1 MRLLVSTLA
10 GAVSAGLLITAPL
23 AAHAAEPDPTAT
35 SPTAQQPV
43 QITAPERFRG
53 RYLATGTLRLAV
65 SPAAYAGAIE
75 VTDWKGQ
82 PLAQTTADAGQ
93 AVLKVPAQRLGDVRL
108 RINVTETAEFT
119 AATARTVMNSKGTRL
134 SPGDRSPVVK
144 PLLRKLKQLN
154 FLIPGVGSRF
164 TRASS
169 DVVMAFQKT
178 HELRRTGRMNA
189 ETWQTLAKARPVKSR
204 YSGNGTHLEID
215 KTRQIMMLVRNGE
228 VKATLHVSTGKT
240 GNTPE
245 GRFRIFA
252 KGIGYLYKFMPF
264 LGNYGIHG
272 YVPVPKQPASAG
284 CIREPMWA
292 ADYFYNRS
300 RVGTVVHVYR

>member
-1 MRLLVSTLA
+1 M
-10 GAVSAGLLITAPL
+10 

-35 SPTAQQPV
+35 GPTAQQPV

-53 RYLATGTLRLAV
+53 RYLATGRLRLAI
-65 SPAAYAGAIE
+65 SPATYAGTIE
-75 VTDWKGQ
+75 VTDRKGQ
-82 PLAQTTADAGQ
+82 PLAQAAANAGS
-93 AVLKVPAQRLGDVRL
+93 AVLKVPAQRLGDIRL
-108 RINVTETAEFT
+108 RINATETAEFT
-119 AATARTVMNSKGTRL
+119 TATARTVMNSKGARL
-134 SPGDRSPVVK
+134 SPGDRHPAVK

-154 FLIPGVGSRF
+154 FLIPGVSSRF

-178 HELRRTGRMNA
+178 HELPRTGRMNNK
-189 ETWQTLAKARPVKSR
+189 TWQALAKARPVKSR
-204 YSGNGTHLEID
+204 YSGKGTHLEVD
-215 KTRQIMMLVRNGE
+215 KTRQIMMLVRNGK

-272 YVPVPKQPASAG
+272 YSPVPRQPASAG
-284 CIREPMWA
+284 CVREPMWA
-292 ADYFYNRS
+292 ADYFYNKS
-300 RVGTVVHVYR
+300 RVGTVVYVYR